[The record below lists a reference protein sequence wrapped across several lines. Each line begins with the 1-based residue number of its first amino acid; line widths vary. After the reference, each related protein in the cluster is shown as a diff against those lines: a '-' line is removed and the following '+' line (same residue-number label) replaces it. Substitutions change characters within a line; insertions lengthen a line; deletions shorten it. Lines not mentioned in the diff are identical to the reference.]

1 MRFIEYLKKSFYLP
15 ILALIMI
22 ILAFIFNTPKE
33 IFVGYKNILLSSSI
47 LTTDY
52 IAIGTLGGA
61 LVNAASILI
70 LNLVILRLL
79 NLRMSGLS
87 FFGKN
92 ILNSLPIYIGIYL
105 YAFLNK
111 IPVKNLV
118 ISLLFSSGISPL
130 VSYLI
135 FGFDLAYYISIPL
148 GIGAG
153 IVAGLMVPA
162 ISSHTIKFHQ
172 GYNLFNVG
180 FSLGIISL
188 AFNGVLRA
196 FNLRASEISILSNDH
211 NLFLHHLLAIGFI
224 FFIIISLFLYL
235 FVAILALVLL
245 IAGIILNPKSF
256 KMIPDL
262 YKRSGRLVSDYIR
275 DYGVSIVMINQASLL
290 TFEILIC
297 LIFKIELN
305 GAIFGTILAVSG
317 FAGSGL
323 HLKNTSFVMLGA
335 ILMCLVTK
343 TNITSTS
350 IIIGI
355 LFSAGVAPIAGRY
368 GIVAGIIAGMLHI
381 AILPLCRSFQGG
393 YDLYNNGFCAGF
405 VACILIAII
414 EAFKKE
420 D

>member
-79 NLRMSGLS
+79 NLRMSGLIYAALYMILGFS

-148 GIGAG
+148 GIGAA

-211 NLFLHHLLAIGFI
+211 N
-224 FFIIISLFLYL
+224 LFLYL

>member
-79 NLRMSGLS
+79 NLRMSGLIYAALYMILGFS

-130 VSYLI
+130 VSYLF

-211 NLFLHHLLAIGFI
+211 N
-224 FFIIISLFLYL
+224 LFLYL

-317 FAGSGL
+317 FAGAGL

-335 ILMCLVTK
+335 ILMCLITK

>member
-79 NLRMSGLS
+79 NLRMSGLIYAALYMILGFS

-211 NLFLHHLLAIGFI
+211 NLFL
-224 FFIIISLFLYL
+224 YL

-317 FAGSGL
+317 FAGVGL

-335 ILMCLVTK
+335 ILMCLITK

>member
-15 ILALIMI
+15 ILALVMI
-22 ILAFIFNTPKE
+22 ILAFVFNTPKE
-33 IFVGYKNILLSSSI
+33 IFLGYKNILLSSSI

-52 IAIGTLGGA
+52 IAIGSLGGA
-61 LVNAASILI
+61 LFNAASILI

-79 NLRMSGLS
+79 NLRMSGLIYAALYMILGFS

-92 ILNSLPIYIGIYL
+92 ILNSLPIYFGIYL
-105 YAFLNK
+105 YALINK

-180 FSLGIISL
+180 FALGIISL
-188 AFNGVLRA
+188 AFNGILRA
-196 FNLRASEISILSNDH
+196 FNLKASEISILSNDH
-211 NLFLHHLLAIGFI
+211 
-224 FFIIISLFLYL
+224 SLFLYL
-235 FVAILALVLL
+235 FIAILALILL
-245 IAGIILNPKSF
+245 VAGIILNPKSF

-290 TFEILIC
+290 MLEIIIC

-305 GAIFGTILAVSG
+305 GAIFGTILAVGG
-317 FAGSGL
+317 FAGAGL

-335 ILMCLVTK
+335 ILMCLITR

>member
-79 NLRMSGLS
+79 NLRMSGLIYAALYMILGFS

-211 NLFLHHLLAIGFI
+211 NLFL
-224 FFIIISLFLYL
+224 YL
-235 FVAILALVLL
+235 FVVILALVLL

-297 LIFKIELN
+297 LIFKIEIN

-317 FAGSGL
+317 FAGAGL

-335 ILMCLVTK
+335 ILMCLITK

>member
-79 NLRMSGLS
+79 NLRMSGLIYAALYMILGFS

-153 IVAGLMVPA
+153 IVAGLMAPA

-211 NLFLHHLLAIGFI
+211 N
-224 FFIIISLFLYL
+224 LFLYL

-317 FAGSGL
+317 FAGAGL

-335 ILMCLVTK
+335 ILMCLITK

>member
-61 LVNAASILI
+61 LVNTASILI

-79 NLRMSGLS
+79 NLRMSGLIYAALYMILGFS

-211 NLFLHHLLAIGFI
+211 N
-224 FFIIISLFLYL
+224 LFLYL

>member
-15 ILALIMI
+15 ILAVVMVA
-22 ILAFIFNTPKE
+22 LAFIFNTPRE
-33 IFVGYKNILLSSSI
+33 IFVGYNNILLSSSI

-52 IAIGTLGGA
+52 IAIGSLGGA
-61 LVNAASILI
+61 LFNAATILI
-70 LNLVILRLL
+70 LNLFILRLL
-79 NLRMSGLS
+79 DLRMSGLIYAALYMILGFS

-92 ILNSLPIYIGIYL
+92 ILNSLPIYLGIYL
-105 YAFLNK
+105 YALINK

-148 GIGAG
+148 GIAAG
-153 IVAGLMVPA
+153 LIAGLMVPA

-180 FSLGIISL
+180 FALGIISL
-188 AFNGVLRA
+188 AFNGVLSI
-196 FNLRASEISILSNDH
+196 FGLKASEISILSNDH
-211 NLFLHHLLAIGFI
+211 
-224 FFIIISLFLYL
+224 SLFLYL
-235 FVAILALVLL
+235 FIAGLALVLL
-245 IAGIILNPKSF
+245 ITGIILNPMSF
-256 KMIPDL
+256 KLIPDL

-275 DYGVSIVMINQASLL
+275 DYGVSIVMINQATLL
-290 TFEILIC
+290 ALEIVIC

-317 FAGSGL
+317 FAGAGL
-323 HLKNTSFVMLGA
+323 HLKNTLFVMLGA
-335 ILMCLVTK
+335 ILMCL
-343 TNITSTS
+343 ITRTSISSTS

-368 GIVAGIIAGMLHI
+368 GILAGVIAGMLHI

-405 VACILIAII
+405 VACIMIAVI

-420 D
+420 E

>member
-22 ILAFIFNTPKE
+22 ILAIIFNTPKE

-79 NLRMSGLS
+79 NLRMSGLIYAALYMILGFS

-211 NLFLHHLLAIGFI
+211 NLFL
-224 FFIIISLFLYL
+224 YL

-317 FAGSGL
+317 FAGAGL

-335 ILMCLVTK
+335 ILMCLITK

>member
-79 NLRMSGLS
+79 NLRMSGLIYAALYMILGFS

-130 VSYLI
+130 ISYLI

-196 FNLRASEISILSNDH
+196 FNLRASEISILSNNH
-211 NLFLHHLLAIGFI
+211 N
-224 FFIIISLFLYL
+224 LFLYL

-317 FAGSGL
+317 FAGAGL

-335 ILMCLVTK
+335 ILMCLITK

>member
-22 ILAFIFNTPKE
+22 NLAFIFNTPKE

-79 NLRMSGLS
+79 NLRMSGLIYAALYMILGFS

-211 NLFLHHLLAIGFI
+211 NLFL
-224 FFIIISLFLYL
+224 YL

-317 FAGSGL
+317 FAGAGL

-335 ILMCLVTK
+335 ILMCLITK

>member
-33 IFVGYKNILLSSSI
+33 IFVGYKSILLSSSI

-79 NLRMSGLS
+79 NLRMSGLIYAALYMILGFS

-135 FGFDLAYYISIPL
+135 FDFDLAYYISIPL

-180 FSLGIISL
+180 FSLGIISV

-211 NLFLHHLLAIGFI
+211 N
-224 FFIIISLFLYL
+224 LFLYL

-317 FAGSGL
+317 FAGAGL

>member
-79 NLRMSGLS
+79 NLRMSGLIYAALYMILGFS

-105 YAFLNK
+105 YAFINK

-211 NLFLHHLLAIGFI
+211 NLFL
-224 FFIIISLFLYL
+224 YL

-297 LIFKIELN
+297 LIFKIKLN

-317 FAGSGL
+317 FASAGL

-335 ILMCLVTK
+335 ILMCLITK

>member
-1 MRFIEYLKKSFYLP
+1 MRFIEYFKKSFYLP

-79 NLRMSGLS
+79 NLRMSGLIYAALYMILGFS

-211 NLFLHHLLAIGFI
+211 NLFL
-224 FFIIISLFLYL
+224 YL

-317 FAGSGL
+317 FAGAGL

-335 ILMCLVTK
+335 ILMCLITK

-350 IIIGI
+350 IVIGI

>member
-61 LVNAASILI
+61 LVNAASILV

-79 NLRMSGLS
+79 NLRMSGLIYAALYMILGFS

-211 NLFLHHLLAIGFI
+211 NLFL
-224 FFIIISLFLYL
+224 YL

-290 TFEILIC
+290 TFEIIIC

-317 FAGSGL
+317 FAGAGL

>member
-1 MRFIEYLKKSFYLP
+1 MRFIEYFKKSFYLP

-79 NLRMSGLS
+79 NLRMSGLIYAALYMILGFS

-211 NLFLHHLLAIGFI
+211 NLFL
-224 FFIIISLFLYL
+224 YL

-297 LIFKIELN
+297 LIFKIEIN

-317 FAGSGL
+317 FAGAGL

-335 ILMCLVTK
+335 ILMCLITK

>member
-79 NLRMSGLS
+79 NLRMSGLIYAALYMILGFS

-135 FGFDLAYYISIPL
+135 FDFDLAYYISIPL

-211 NLFLHHLLAIGFI
+211 NLFL
-224 FFIIISLFLYL
+224 YL
-235 FVAILALVLL
+235 FVAILGLVLL

-317 FAGSGL
+317 FAGAGL

-335 ILMCLVTK
+335 ILMCLITK

>member
-79 NLRMSGLS
+79 NLRMSGLIYAALYMILGFS

-211 NLFLHHLLAIGFI
+211 NLFL
-224 FFIIISLFLYL
+224 YL

-262 YKRSGRLVSDYIR
+262 YKRPGRLVSDYIR

>member
-79 NLRMSGLS
+79 NLRMSGLIYAALYMILGFS

-211 NLFLHHLLAIGFI
+211 NLFL
-224 FFIIISLFLYL
+224 YL

-317 FAGSGL
+317 FAGAGL

-335 ILMCLVTK
+335 ILMCLITK

-405 VACILIAII
+405 VACILFAII

>member
-1 MRFIEYLKKSFYLP
+1 MRFIEYLKKNFYLP

-79 NLRMSGLS
+79 NLRMSGLIYAALYMILGFS

-211 NLFLHHLLAIGFI
+211 N
-224 FFIIISLFLYL
+224 LFLYL

>member
-79 NLRMSGLS
+79 NLRMSGLIYAALYMILGFS

-135 FGFDLAYYISIPL
+135 FGFDLACYISIPL

-211 NLFLHHLLAIGFI
+211 N
-224 FFIIISLFLYL
+224 LFLYL

-317 FAGSGL
+317 FAGAGL

-335 ILMCLVTK
+335 ILMCLITK

>member
-70 LNLVILRLL
+70 LNLVILKLL
-79 NLRMSGLS
+79 NLRMSGLIYAALYMILGFS

-105 YAFLNK
+105 YAFINK

-211 NLFLHHLLAIGFI
+211 NLFL
-224 FFIIISLFLYL
+224 YL

-297 LIFKIELN
+297 LIFKIKLN

-317 FAGSGL
+317 FAGAGL

-335 ILMCLVTK
+335 ILMCLITK

-381 AILPLCRSFQGG
+381 VILPLCRSFQGG
-393 YDLYNNGFCAGF
+393 YDLYNKRFCARF
-405 VACILIAII
+405 VSCILIAII

>member
-79 NLRMSGLS
+79 NLRMSGLIYAALYMILGFS

-196 FNLRASEISILSNDH
+196 FNLRASEISILSNNH
-211 NLFLHHLLAIGFI
+211 N
-224 FFIIISLFLYL
+224 LFLYL

-262 YKRSGRLVSDYIR
+262 YKRPGRLVSDYIR

-317 FAGSGL
+317 FAGAGL

-335 ILMCLVTK
+335 ILMCLITK

>member
-79 NLRMSGLS
+79 NLRMSGLIYAALYMILGFS

-211 NLFLHHLLAIGFI
+211 NLFL
-224 FFIIISLFLYL
+224 YL

-317 FAGSGL
+317 FAGAGL

-335 ILMCLVTK
+335 ILMCLITK

-355 LFSAGVAPIAGRY
+355 LFSAGLAPIAGRY

>member
-79 NLRMSGLS
+79 NLRMSGLIYAALYMILGFS

-211 NLFLHHLLAIGFI
+211 NLFL
-224 FFIIISLFLYL
+224 YL

-317 FAGSGL
+317 FAGAGL

-335 ILMCLVTK
+335 ILMCLITK

-414 EAFKKE
+414 EAFKKK

>member
-79 NLRMSGLS
+79 NLRMSGLIYAALYMILGFS

-135 FGFDLAYYISIPL
+135 FDFDLAYYISIPL

-211 NLFLHHLLAIGFI
+211 N
-224 FFIIISLFLYL
+224 LFLYL

-317 FAGSGL
+317 FASAGL

-335 ILMCLVTK
+335 ILMCLITK

>member
-79 NLRMSGLS
+79 NLRMSGLIYAALYMILGFS

-130 VSYLI
+130 VGYLI

-211 NLFLHHLLAIGFI
+211 N
-224 FFIIISLFLYL
+224 LFLYL

-317 FAGSGL
+317 FAGAGL

-335 ILMCLVTK
+335 ILMCLITK

>member
-79 NLRMSGLS
+79 NLRMSGLIYAALYMILGFS

-211 NLFLHHLLAIGFI
+211 NLFL
-224 FFIIISLFLYL
+224 YL

-297 LIFKIELN
+297 LIFKIKPN

-317 FAGSGL
+317 FAGAGL

-335 ILMCLVTK
+335 ILMCLITK

>member
-79 NLRMSGLS
+79 NLRMSGLIYAALYMILGFS

-111 IPVKNLV
+111 IPVKNFV

-135 FGFDLAYYISIPL
+135 FDFDLAYYISIPL

-211 NLFLHHLLAIGFI
+211 N
-224 FFIIISLFLYL
+224 LFLYL

-317 FAGSGL
+317 FAGAGL

-335 ILMCLVTK
+335 ILMCLVTT

-350 IIIGI
+350 IILGI

>member
-79 NLRMSGLS
+79 NLRMSGLIYAALYMILGFS

-105 YAFLNK
+105 YAFINK

-211 NLFLHHLLAIGFI
+211 NLFL
-224 FFIIISLFLYL
+224 YL

-297 LIFKIELN
+297 LIFKIKLN

-317 FAGSGL
+317 FASAGL

-335 ILMCLVTK
+335 ILMCLITK

-381 AILPLCRSFQGG
+381 VILPLCRSFQGG

>member
-1 MRFIEYLKKSFYLP
+1 MRFIEYFKKSFYLP

-79 NLRMSGLS
+79 NLRMSGLIYAALYMILGFS

-105 YAFLNK
+105 YAFINK

-211 NLFLHHLLAIGFI
+211 NLFL
-224 FFIIISLFLYL
+224 YL

-317 FAGSGL
+317 FAGAGL

-335 ILMCLVTK
+335 ILMCLITK

>member
-79 NLRMSGLS
+79 NLRMSGLIYAALYMILGFS

-211 NLFLHHLLAIGFI
+211 NLFL
-224 FFIIISLFLYL
+224 YL

-290 TFEILIC
+290 TFEIIIC
-297 LIFKIELN
+297 LIFKIEIN

-317 FAGSGL
+317 FAGAGL

-335 ILMCLVTK
+335 ILMCLITK

>member
-79 NLRMSGLS
+79 NLRMSGLIYAALHMILGFS

-211 NLFLHHLLAIGFI
+211 NLFL
-224 FFIIISLFLYL
+224 YL

-317 FAGSGL
+317 FAGAGL

-335 ILMCLVTK
+335 ILMCLITK

>member
-79 NLRMSGLS
+79 NLRMSGLIYAALYMILGFS

-211 NLFLHHLLAIGFI
+211 NLFL
-224 FFIIISLFLYL
+224 YL
-235 FVAILALVLL
+235 FAAILALVLL

-317 FAGSGL
+317 FAGAGL

-335 ILMCLVTK
+335 ILMCLITK

>member
-79 NLRMSGLS
+79 NLRMSGLIYAALYMILGFS

-135 FGFDLAYYISIPL
+135 FDFDLAYYISIPL

-211 NLFLHHLLAIGFI
+211 N
-224 FFIIISLFLYL
+224 LFLYL

-317 FAGSGL
+317 FAGAGL

-335 ILMCLVTK
+335 ILMCLITK

-381 AILPLCRSFQGG
+381 VILPLCRSFQGG

>member
-79 NLRMSGLS
+79 NLRMSGLIYAALYMILGFS

-135 FGFDLAYYISIPL
+135 FGLDLAYYISIPL

-211 NLFLHHLLAIGFI
+211 N
-224 FFIIISLFLYL
+224 LFLYL

-317 FAGSGL
+317 FAGAGL

-335 ILMCLVTK
+335 ILMCLITK

>member
-79 NLRMSGLS
+79 NLRMSGLIYAALYMILGFS

-196 FNLRASEISILSNDH
+196 FNLRASEISILSNNH
-211 NLFLHHLLAIGFI
+211 N
-224 FFIIISLFLYL
+224 LFLYL

-275 DYGVSIVMINQASLL
+275 DYGVSILMINQASLL

-317 FAGSGL
+317 FAGAGL

-335 ILMCLVTK
+335 ILMCLITK

>member
-15 ILALIMI
+15 ILALVMI
-22 ILAFIFNTPKE
+22 ILAFVFNTPKE
-33 IFVGYKNILLSSSI
+33 IFLGYKNILLSSSI

-52 IAIGTLGGA
+52 IAIGSLGGA
-61 LVNAASILI
+61 LFNAASILI

-79 NLRMSGLS
+79 NLRMSGLIYAALYMILGFS

-92 ILNSLPIYIGIYL
+92 ILNSLPIYFGIYL
-105 YAFLNK
+105 YALINK

-180 FSLGIISL
+180 FALGIISL
-188 AFNGVLRA
+188 AFNGILRA

-211 NLFLHHLLAIGFI
+211 
-224 FFIIISLFLYL
+224 SLFLYL
-235 FVAILALVLL
+235 FIAILALILL
-245 IAGIILNPKSF
+245 VAGIILNPKSF

-290 TFEILIC
+290 ILEILIC

-335 ILMCLVTK
+335 ILMCLITR

>member
-79 NLRMSGLS
+79 NLRMSGLIYAALYMILGFS

-105 YAFLNK
+105 YAFINK

-188 AFNGVLRA
+188 AFNGFLRA

-211 NLFLHHLLAIGFI
+211 N
-224 FFIIISLFLYL
+224 LFLYL

-317 FAGSGL
+317 FAGAGL

-335 ILMCLVTK
+335 ILMCLITK